1 MRLIDFCN
9 FYSGLLDDMEIIKKF
24 LVENNLESEAIS
36 MIPMLAEAKIEKQ
49 RRENDRVKEKV
60 HEMSICTYAAFYE
73 PTLADLLQ
81 RVNLRL
87 SIDEGNFLTPDSNIM
102 KALREEVLKHEL
114 NVYMNREVLNFLHD
128 NGIYFKDEAPE
139 APKETK

>member
-1 MRLIDFCN
+1 MRLIDFCKQN
-9 FYSGLLDDMEIIKKF
+9 GWILDDMAIIKKF
-24 LVENNLESEAIS
+24 LIQEGLESEAIS
-36 MIPMLAEAKIEKQ
+36 MIPDLAAAKIEKQ

-87 SIDEGNFLTPDSNIM
+87 SIDEGSFLTPDSNIM
-102 KALREEVLKHEL
+102 KALREEVPKHKL
-114 NVYMNREVLNFLHD
+114 NVYMNREVLEFLHS
-128 NGIYFKDEAPE
+128 NGIYFKGEIQ
-139 APKETK
+139 KEK

>member
-1 MRLIDFCN
+1 MRLIDFCKQN
-9 FYSGLLDDMEIIKKF
+9 SWILDDIMLIKKF
-24 LVENNLESEAIS
+24 LIQEGLESEAIS
-36 MIPMLAEAKIEKQ
+36 MIPDLAAAKIEKQ

-102 KALREEVLKHEL
+102 KALREEVPKHRL

>member
-1 MRLIDFCN
+1 MRLIDFCEQN
-9 FYSGLLDDMEIIKKF
+9 GWILDDMTLIKKF
-24 LVENNLESEAIS
+24 LIQEGLESEAIS
-36 MIPMLAEAKIEKQ
+36 MIPDLAAAKIEKQ
-49 RRENDRVKEKV
+49 RRENDKVKERV

-102 KALREEVLKHEL
+102 KALREEVPKHKL

-128 NGIYFKDEAPE
+128 NGIYFKGETPE
-139 APKETK
+139 TPEETK